1 MVDKV
6 GHLSMKIRDFSNHNK
21 GSLRD
26 FLIRKRIQGD
36 IETYNAEGTEADYDR
51 QLSLVSS
58 LQLISPNGIPS
69 EHSGVPFDG
78 INCNN
83 FVKVPENLIFDIMT

>member
-6 GHLSMKIRDFSNHNK
+6 GHFSMKIRDFFNHDK

-58 LQLISPNGIPS
+58 KRLISTNGIPS

-78 INCNN
+78 INCNT
-83 FVKVPENLIFDIMT
+83 FMKEPK